1 MSIRRKSARKMRV
14 KIARPTENASPAIPR
29 IEEIACGTES
39 ARFVAPCWTFSA
51 RSRVARPGKL
61 VGVPQLV
68 DDLRK
73 ALHEV
78 PQRTDER
85 DEQEEGEDCDDD
97 CRAEHDDCRR
107 NAASP
112 SRPPDEGAQRDL
124 EDESEEDPEEDEDQ
138 RVADRDDGR
147 REQGDGR
154 GEKQRAEGN
163 GARRGARV
171 VHLRA
176 PRLRSPPRPI
186 LTGRSARVTACRPG
200 PDGGP

>member
-1 MSIRRKSARKMRV
+1 MRDRVREVRRALLDV
-14 KIARPTENASPAIPR
+14 LGP
-29 IEEIACGTES
+29 
-39 ARFVAPCWTFSA
+39 
-51 RSRVARPGKL
+51 SRVARPGKL

-78 PQRTDER
+78 AQRTDER
-85 DEQEEGEDCDDD
+85 HEQEDGEDCDDD

-138 RVADRDDGR
+138 RVADRDNGLVRGGITRLELAAATPLAHIPTDGY
-147 REQGDGR
+147 
-154 GEKQRAEGN
+154 
-163 GARRGARV
+163 
-171 VHLRA
+171 
-176 PRLRSPPRPI
+176 
-186 LTGRSARVTACRPG
+186 
-200 PDGGP
+200 